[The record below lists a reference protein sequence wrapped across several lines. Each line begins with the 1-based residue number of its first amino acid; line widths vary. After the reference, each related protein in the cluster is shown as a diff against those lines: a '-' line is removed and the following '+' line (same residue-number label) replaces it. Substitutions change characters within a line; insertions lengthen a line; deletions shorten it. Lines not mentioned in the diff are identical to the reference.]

1 MYTNYTYD
9 DFIKVGEDKLSFIE
23 TVITDFKSSRFYLD
37 AETAKKYYTGNNEE
51 ISERKPMFYGK
62 DKCLVEDVTK
72 ANNRIPNGFYPKIVK
87 QANGYLLSNG
97 VNLDKEIKD
106 NLGKK
111 LDIKVQRAGLTSQ
124 IQGCAWAYCFIGVN
138 GFNLDI
144 WKGQEFIPLYDERTG
159 LLRAGI
165 RFWQIASNKP
175 IMITLYEEDGY
186 SEYMIDSKNNK
197 SGMTKDK
204 QAYIIVRKSDALEE
218 SVIGENNWSTLPIVP
233 LYANDDKVSTL
244 TTTIKNLIDLYDIV
258 ESDFGNNLEDSQDVF
273 WVIKNYSGQ
282 DIGEFRENLKH
293 YKSIKVSGDG
303 DAKPQTTEVPY
314 QARKEALQIIKT
326 NIYDFAMAV
335 DMSTIR
341 GGSNATTTEID
352 AAFYDLDMK
361 TNEFENNVVDFLE
374 GIIELYQEYS
384 GNTQEYTIGFTRDK
398 LVNKKESVEMIY
410 AAREDLDRETTL
422 EIVLPYLGLDISR
435 VPDILDKIDA
445 ESMNSVNIP
454 VETQNDNDLDNNII

>member
-9 DFIKVGEDKLSFIE
+9 DFTKATDKLSFIQM
-23 TVITDFKSSRFYLD
+23 VITDFKSSSFYLD
-37 AETAKKYYTGNNEE
+37 AETAKAYYKGDNQN
-51 ISERKPMFYGK
+51 IMQRKAVFYGK
-62 DKCLVEDVTK
+62 DKCLQEDVTK
-72 ANNRIPNGFYPKIVK
+72 ANNQIPNGFYSKIVK
-87 QANGYLLSNG
+87 QANGYLLANG

-138 GFNLDI
+138 GFNIDI

-159 LLRAGI
+159 MLRAGI

-175 IMITLYEEDGY
+175 IMVTLYEEDGY
-186 SEYMIDSKNNK
+186 SEFEINNK
-197 SGMTKDK
+197 TNKTSITKDK
-204 QAYIIVRKSDALEE
+204 QAYIIVRKTDALEE
-218 SVIGENNWSTLPIVP
+218 AVIGENNWSTLPVVP
-233 LYANDDKVSTL
+233 LFSNDDKVSTL
-244 TTTIKNLIDLYDIV
+244 NNTIKNLIDLYDIV

-282 DIGEFRENLKH
+282 KIDKFLEDLKY
-293 YKSIKVSGDG
+293 YKSIKVNGDG
-303 DAKPQTTEVPY
+303 DAKPVTTEVPY
-314 QARKEALQIIKT
+314 QARKEALQIIKE
-326 NIYDFAMAV
+326 NIYDFAMAL
-335 DMSTIR
+335 DMNTIR

-361 TNEFENNVVDFLE
+361 TNEFENNVVDFIE

-384 GNTQEYTIGFTRDK
+384 GNTREYTIGFTRDK
-398 LVNKKESVEMIY
+398 LVNKKESIEMIY

-422 EIVLPYLGLDISR
+422 EIVLPYLGLDISKI
-435 VPDILDKIDA
+435 PDILDKIDI
-445 ESMNSVNIP
+445 ESVNRAEVP
-454 VETQNDNDLDNNII
+454 VDTQNDNDLDNNMI